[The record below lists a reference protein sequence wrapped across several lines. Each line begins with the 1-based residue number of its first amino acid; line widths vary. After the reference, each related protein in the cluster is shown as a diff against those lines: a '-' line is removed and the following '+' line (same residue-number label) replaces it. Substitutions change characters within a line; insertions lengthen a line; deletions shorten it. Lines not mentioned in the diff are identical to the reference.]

1 MSTFS
6 TNLALELI
14 GNGEQAGNWGQTT
27 NTNLGTLVEQA
38 ISGYTTQAISDVA
51 DTTLTMT
58 QGASATARNMYIELT
73 GTLTGARNL
82 IVPSNRKLY
91 FIFNNT
97 TGGFAV
103 TVKVSGQTGVS
114 VANLVKTILVSNGT
128 DIVLATTPPTAGVTS
143 VSGTGTVNGLT
154 LTGTVTST
162 GNLTLGGSL
171 SGTASG
177 LTVGSAT
184 NATNATFAT
193 SAGSVSGI
201 VAVGNGG
208 TGSSSLAGA
217 GIVTISGTNNYTG
230 PNTFTNISNFTNVT
244 NFTAPTNFT
253 TYAGGA
259 SFGSATPNAT
269 YAAFIKANPSG
280 TGGLATQNQSTY
292 PGYTCLTDNTGVPL
306 INFFSGTLSSSTFV
320 GNITTNGS
328 QTAYNISSDYRLKEN
343 IAPLVGAVARVKLL
357 KPCNYTWKQNP
368 DFGTLEGFI
377 AHEMA
382 EVVPNGVHGEKDAV
396 DPDGKPIY
404 QGVDHSFLVPMLTAA
419 LQEALTRIEALE
431 AKVG

>member
-73 GTLTGARNL
+73 GALTGARNL
-82 IVPSNRKLY
+82 IVPNNKKLY

-114 VANLVKTILVSNGT
+114 VPNATKTILVSNGT
-128 DIVLATTPPTAGVTS
+128 DIVLATTPPASGVTS
-143 VSGTGTVNGLT
+143 VSTSGTVNGLT
-154 LTGTVTST
+154 LTGGPITST
-162 GNLTLGGSL
+162 GTITLGGSL
-171 SGTASG
+171 SGSAPS

-184 NATNATFAT
+184 NATNASFAT
-193 SAGSVSGI
+193 TAGSLSGI

-217 GIVTISGTNNYTG
+217 GIITTSGGQTISGALNTTG
-230 PNTFTNISNFTNVT
+230 RIVMDEMFVNTSTSLGGYGAKGQILFNGAVQSGFTMQTSA
-244 NFTAPTNFT
+244 APPVNL
-253 TYAGGA
+253 
-259 SFGSATPNAT
+259 
-269 YAAFIKANPSG
+269 FIFMNSSG
-280 TGGLATQNQSTY
+280 TVLGSIYIDPPANQVTF
-292 PGYTCLTDNTGVPL
+292 NTL
-306 INFFSGTLSSSTFV
+306 
-320 GNITTNGS
+320 
-328 QTAYNISSDYRLKEN
+328 SDYRLKHA
-343 IAPLVGAVARVKLL
+343 IAPMTGALTKVALL
-357 KPCNYTWKQNP
+357 KPRTFKWKNNDVESQ
-368 DFGTLEGFI
+368 GFI
-377 AHEMA
+377 AHELQ
-382 EVVPNGVHGEKDAV
+382 EVIKECVTGEKDATNE
-396 DPDGKPIY
+396 DGSIKP
-404 QGVDHSFLVPMLTAA
+404 QGVDTSFLVATLTAA
-419 LQEALTRIEALE
+419 IQELKALVDAQAARITALE
-431 AKVG
+431 SR